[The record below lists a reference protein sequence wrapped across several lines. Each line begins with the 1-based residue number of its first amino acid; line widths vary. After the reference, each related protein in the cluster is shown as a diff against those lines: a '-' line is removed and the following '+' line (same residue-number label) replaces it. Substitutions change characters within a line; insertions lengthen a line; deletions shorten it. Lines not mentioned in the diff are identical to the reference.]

1 VVTNG
6 AEREVTVDD
15 AYIKKS
21 MLEPAADLVKGF
33 QPLMPSQ
40 QGLVTEGEIKAL
52 TAYIKSLQ

>member
-1 VVTNG
+1 VTNG